1 MLLGDALNL
10 LCCLIVMLNQAA
22 LDHEDK
28 QKYINIVVAAGIAG
42 AIIFLAQD
50 VMEWMLGISLES
62 PDVGNIPPAITSLLG
77 KILPFLRF
85 IGGGMIVVAVI
96 IAVSKLS
103 LAAKPVRH

>member
-1 MLLGDALNL
+1 
-10 LCCLIVMLNQAA
+10 MLNQAA
-22 LDHEDK
+22 LDQEDR

-50 VMEWMLGISLES
+50 IMEWFLNVDFENPGTQ
-62 PDVGNIPPAITSLLG
+62 NIPPAITAMLG

-85 IGGGMIVVAVI
+85 IGGGMIVVVVI

-103 LAAKPVRH
+103 LARPRQS

>member
-1 MLLGDALNL
+1 
-10 LCCLIVMLNQAA
+10 MLNQAA

-50 VMEWMLGISLES
+50 VMEWLLGVNFEN
-62 PDVGNIPPAITSLLG
+62 PDTGTIPPVIIILLG
-77 KILPFLRF
+77 KVLPFLRF
-85 IGGGMIVVAVI
+85 IGGGLIVVAVI

-103 LAAKPVRH
+103 LASKPVR

>member
-1 MLLGDALNL
+1 
-10 LCCLIVMLNQAA
+10 MLNQAA

-28 QKYINIVVAAGIAG
+28 QKYINIIVAAGMAG

-50 VMEWMLGISLES
+50 VMEWLLGVDFENPSTS
-62 PDVGNIPPAITSLLG
+62 TVPPIITTMLG

-103 LAAKPVRH
+103 LASRPLRC

>member
-1 MLLGDALNL
+1 
-10 LCCLIVMLNQAA
+10 MLNQAA

-50 VMEWMLGISLES
+50 MVEWLLGVDFES
-62 PDVGNIPPAITSLLG
+62 PQVGAIPPAIVTMLG
-77 KILPFLRF
+77 KVLPFLRF
-85 IGGGMIVVAVI
+85 IGGGLLVVAVI

-103 LAAKPVRH
+103 LASKPPSTHVDSS

>member
-1 MLLGDALNL
+1 
-10 LCCLIVMLNQAA
+10 MLNQAA

-50 VMEWMLGISLES
+50 MMEWLLGVNFES
-62 PDVGNIPPAITSLLG
+62 PDVGNIPPAITTLLG
-77 KILPFLRF
+77 KVLPFLRF
-85 IGGGMIVVAVI
+85 IGGGLIVVAII

-103 LAAKPVRH
+103 LSSRPVRW